1 MKLNPKLK
9 LRKIGPHYMVVKG
22 DTGVT
27 DMTEVYAMNETAA
40 MLWRRAEGRDFTPEM
55 MTDWLCEEYE
65 VDRETALEDVR
76 SMLSEWQKNGLALQ
90 Q

>member
-9 LRKIGPHYMVVKG
+9 LRKIGHHYMVVKG
-22 DTGVT
+22 DTGVA
-27 DMTEVYAMNETAA
+27 DMTEVYSMNETAA

-55 MTDWLCEEYE
+55 MADWLCEEYE
-65 VDRETALEDVR
+65 VDRDTAIDDVR
-76 SMLSEWQKNGLALQ
+76 TMLSEWQKNGLALQ